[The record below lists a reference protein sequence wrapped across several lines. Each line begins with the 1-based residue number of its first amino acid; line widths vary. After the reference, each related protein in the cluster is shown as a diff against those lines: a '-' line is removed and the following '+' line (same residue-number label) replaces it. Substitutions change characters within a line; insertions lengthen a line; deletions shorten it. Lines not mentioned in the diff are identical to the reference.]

1 MGDENLSENF
11 KEILQESNLNEKAK
25 EAIKIISK
33 GGTPSGNQVARPE
46 LMNIIRFFMTK
57 FECTKKEELSEEN
70 GSEEKPYICPKCDK
84 KFSTTEDGCQHAA
97 AIIDLDMEIFSSQAS
112 QEEDSQDLL
121 NQEGGKEC
129 DSEKP
134 FICSKCDKT
143 FESEKEK
150 KSHEKIHQK
159 HCVHF
164 RKNICKYGRSGK
176 TSEGSCP
183 FIHKP
188 KCRAFM
194 KDLKGECKHKDSC
207 SFMHPVKCKTQKE
220 KGKCTDKDCKLF
232 HVKKNGKK
240 SGHSPDPNATRDSN
254 GNRKVKTP
262 PKEPPQTPPEG
273 GSEETDILKS
283 LNSPVFLDK
292 LVDQFFVRLDTRKKE
307 QEMKGKIE
315 AILSQLS

>member
-1 MGDENLSENF
+1 MGDENLSEEF
-11 KEILQESNLNEKAK
+11 KKILQESSLNEKAK

-46 LMNIIRFFMTK
+46 LMNIIRFFMTT
-57 FECTKKEELSEEN
+57 FECTKKEELSEESE
-70 GSEEKPYICPKCDK
+70 SEEKPYNCPKCDK
-84 KFSTTEDGCQHAA
+84 KFATTEDGCQHAA
-97 AIIDLDMEIFSSQAS
+97 AIIDLDMEIFCSQPS
-112 QEEDSQDLL
+112 REEDSQDLQ
-121 NQEGGKEC
+121 N
-129 DSEKP
+129 DDPEKP
-134 FICSKCDKT
+134 FDCSKCDKT

-150 KSHEKIHQK
+150 KAHEKIHQK

-164 RKNICKYGRSGK
+164 RKNVCKYGRSGK

-188 KCRAFM
+188 KCKAFM

-207 SFMHPVKCKTQKE
+207 IFMHPVKCKTQKE

-232 HVKKNGKK
+232 HVKKGGKK
-240 SGHSPDPNATRDSN
+240 SDCSPVPNAARDSN
-254 GNRKVKTP
+254 GNRKDKLP
-262 PKEPPQTPPEG
+262 PKEPSQTPPEVVPQ
-273 GSEETDILKS
+273 EIEVLKS